1 MSFLDPEGTDRMVQ
15 DLSTWKVKTRSETV
29 RNPAVDATTVP
40 LKWAHDAQT
49 GEPRY
54 IHDPEVA
61 QGGCVCTCP
70 ACKLSLIPVMAGQPL
85 RIRPT
90 AHFRHPAGAQK
101 DDCSVVAARLAAT
114 RHLLETGFIDLP
126 QRRMSAT
133 AKGFSG
139 QGYEVWVEAPAARVS
154 IVSAALHDHATALL
168 TLDDGR
174 ELLVDLTGLREAAS
188 DGSGR
193 AIVTMSLS
201 DPTIA
206 MLGPEEIR
214 ARLRILPG
222 IRWCAHWNDQELT
235 TEADAAATQAARDAL
250 DGWQE
255 TDESDFLSH
264 LPLDTDATTMQRWR
278 RETLLHREVKA
289 ILEQASSI
297 ATPGLEVEVTRDP
310 PEEFGG
316 NWEEDR
322 IRKLWMTAS
331 RNLALDEV
339 RLERCLGSIVPDV
352 IATLG
357 GRQIHTHGGTM
368 TMVSGDFEED
378 VEDTYSQA
386 WPLTV
391 LVEVTVTHG
400 IDEEK
405 LRRIRE
411 LDLPTLEINI
421 SLLGGRV
428 TLDGLRTLIVDQTI
442 GKRWVHHPVWRI
454 KRKMLEAE
462 IDRHPITVRYQE
474 RLIELRRLRLLATP
488 ASEWAATYLS
498 TAMRFYDANA
508 RIKKARRTHR
518 GNEPKP
524 SLLGPD
530 SEQWVQL
537 MEAAEALAAHGMSGA
552 ADEVMVDESGI
563 IPRILSIQ
571 LNRGVGYAVD
581 TGFQVLNAIMQ
592 SGADTQQWNTLY
604 PMAVKAYGL
613 ETQFTQKQADLYAA
627 WRQTIIDKLAS
638 GDEACLRPA
647 RYDAVLS
654 ALFPELASRI
664 ATGYGRMQEKH

>member
-1 MSFLDPEGTDRMVQ
+1 
-15 DLSTWKVKTRSETV
+15 
-29 RNPAVDATTVP
+29 
-40 LKWAHDAQT
+40 
-49 GEPRY
+49 
-54 IHDPEVA
+54 
-61 QGGCVCTCP
+61 
-70 ACKLSLIPVMAGQPL
+70 
-85 RIRPT
+85 
-90 AHFRHPAGAQK
+90 
-101 DDCSVVAARLAAT
+101 
-114 RHLLETGFIDLP
+114 
-126 QRRMSAT
+126 MSAT

-154 IVSAALHDHATALL
+154 IVSAALHDYATALL

-174 ELLVDLTGLREAAS
+174 ELLVDLTGLRETDS

-193 AIVTMSLS
+193 AIVTLSLS

-214 ARLRILPG
+214 ARLRILPD

-235 TEADAAATQAARDAL
+235 TEANAAATQAARDAL

-255 TDESDFLSH
+255 TDESDFRSH
-264 LPLDTDATTMQRWR
+264 LPLDTDAATMQRWR
-278 RETLLHREVKA
+278 RETLLHRDVKA

-378 VEDTYSQA
+378 VEDTYSQP
-386 WPLTV
+386 WPLT
-391 LVEVTVTHG
+391 LLAEVTVTHG

-474 RLIELRRLRLLATP
+474 RLIELRRPRLLATP

-518 GNEPKP
+518 GNEPKS

-581 TGFQVLNAIMQ
+581 TGFQVLNVIMQ

>member
-1 MSFLDPEGTDRMVQ
+1 MVQ
-15 DLSTWKVKTRSETV
+15 DLSTWKVETRSETV
-29 RNPAVDATTVP
+29 RNTAVDATTVP

-61 QGGCVCTCP
+61 QGGRICTCP

-85 RIRPT
+85 RTRPT

-114 RHLLETGFIDLP
+114 RHLLEIGFIDLP
-126 QRRMSAT
+126 RRRMSAT

-154 IVSAALHDHATALL
+154 VVSAALHDHATALL

-174 ELLVDLTGLREAAS
+174 ELLVDLTGLREADS

-193 AIVTMSLS
+193 AIVTLSLS
-201 DPTIA
+201 DSTIA

-214 ARLRILPG
+214 TRLRILPE

-235 TEADAAATQAARDAL
+235 IEADAAAAQAARDAL

-255 TDESDFLSH
+255 IDEADFHSH
-264 LPLDTDATTMQRWR
+264 LPPDTDATTMQRWR

-289 ILEQASSI
+289 IVEQASSI

-316 NWEEDR
+316 DWEEDR

-331 RNLALDEV
+331 RNLALNEV
-339 RLERCLGSIVPDV
+339 RLERRLGSIVPDV
-352 IATLG
+352 IGTLG
-357 GRQIHTHGGTM
+357 GGQIHTHGGTM

-378 VEDTYSQA
+378 VEDTYSQP
-386 WPLTV
+386 WPLTL

-421 SLLGGRV
+421 GSLGGQV
-428 TLDGLRTLIVDQTI
+428 TLEGLRALIVDQTI

-454 KRKMLEAE
+454 KRKVLEAE
-462 IDRHPITVRYQE
+462 MDRHPVTVRYQE
-474 RLIELRRLRLLATP
+474 RLVELRRPRLLATP

-498 TAMRFYDANA
+498 AATAFYDANT
-508 RIKKARRTHR
+508 RIKKARRTLR
-518 GNEPKP
+518 GSEQKP

-530 SEQWVQL
+530 SEHWMQL
-537 MEAAEALAAHGMSGA
+537 LEAAEALAAHGMSGA
-552 ADEVMVDESGI
+552 ADAVMVEEAGV
-563 IPRILSIQ
+563 IPRLLSIQ
-571 LNRGVGYAVD
+571 QNRGVGYAVD

-592 SGADTQQWNTLY
+592 SGTDTQQWNTLY

-613 ETQFTQKQADLYAA
+613 EAQFTQKQANLYAA
-627 WRQTIIDKLAS
+627 WRQAIIDKVSS

-654 ALFPELASRI
+654 MLFPELARRI
-664 ATGYGRMQEKH
+664 ATGFGRIQEKH

>member
-1 MSFLDPEGTDRMVQ
+1 MP
-15 DLSTWKVKTRSETV
+15 TWQIDSSQPTRRAETV
-29 RNPAVDATTVP
+29 DAAAVP

-61 QGGCVCTCP
+61 QSQCKCTCP
-70 ACKLSLIPVMAGQPL
+70 ACNLALIPVMAGQPL
-85 RIRPT
+85 RTRPT

-101 DDCSVVAARLAAT
+101 DDCSLVAARLAAT
-114 RHLLETGFIDLP
+114 RHLLEMGVIDLP
-126 QRRMSAT
+126 RRRMSRTAT
-133 AKGFSG
+133 GFSG
-139 QGYEVWVEAPAARVS
+139 EGYEVWVEAPAERIAV
-154 IVSAALHDHATALL
+154 VGAALHDYATALL

-174 ELLVDLTGLREAAS
+174 ELLVDLTGLREPGS
-188 DGSGR
+188 DGRGR
-193 AIVTMSLS
+193 AIVTLSLS

-206 MLGPEEIR
+206 MLGPDEIR
-214 ARLRILPG
+214 ARLRVLPD
-222 IRWCAHWNDQELT
+222 IRWCAHWNDRAL
-235 TEADAAATQAARDAL
+235 AAEGDTAAEQAARDAL

-255 TDESDFLSH
+255 TDEADFRSH
-264 LPLDTDATTMQRWR
+264 LPPGTDATTMQRWR

-289 ILEQASSI
+289 ILEKASSI

-316 NWEEDR
+316 DWEENTL
-322 IRKLWMTAS
+322 RKLWMTAS
-331 RNLALDEV
+331 RKLALDAV
-339 RLERCLGSIVPDV
+339 RLERRLGNIVPDV
-352 IATLG
+352 IGTLG

-378 VEDTYSQA
+378 VEDTYSQV

-421 SLLGGRV
+421 GTLGGQV
-428 TLDGLRTLIVDQTI
+428 TLDGLRTLVVDETI

-454 KRKMLEAE
+454 KRRILEAE
-462 IDRHPITVRYQE
+462 MDRHPVTVRYQE
-474 RLIELRRLRLLATP
+474 RLAELRRPRLLATP
-488 ASEWAATYLS
+488 ASEWAGIYLS
-498 TAMRFYDANA
+498 AAMAFYDANT

-518 GNEPKP
+518 GSTPKP
-524 SLLGPD
+524 PLLGPD
-530 SEQWVQL
+530 SESWRQI
-537 MEAAEALAAHGMSGA
+537 MEAAEALALHGMSGA
-552 ADEVMVDESGI
+552 ADAAMVDETGV
-563 IPRILSIQ
+563 IPRLLSIQ
-571 LNRGVGYAVD
+571 QNRGVGYAVD

-592 SGADTQQWNTLY
+592 SGIDTQQWNTLY

-613 ETQFTQKQADLYAA
+613 ETQFTQKQAELYAV
-627 WRQTIIDKLAS
+627 WRQTIIDKVAA

-654 ALFPELASRI
+654 ILFPELAPRI
-664 ATGYGRMQEKH
+664 ATGYGRAGEKP